1 MRASRAALLALLACV
16 ALALPAVG
24 QVLYKWTD
32 AQGRIQYS
40 DKPPKDFKGE
50 VTRIESDLY
59 LPPVVRPLPVQQ
71 LKPGGDAAEGTQPS
85 LNDQRRATRERL
97 AADIER
103 ARERRDAARKALDEA
118 VPTDDERQVIQ
129 QRVSQGGNTKP
140 QPIANRDPTQARPTG
155 GGMHGMSADRT
166 NCRPAKSGGRSAV
179 VCPTTIPGGEAYRE
193 RVKLLEDDL
202 AAAEEALADAERAY
216 RRGVD

>member
-1 MRASRAALLALLACV
+1 MTALR
-16 ALALPAVG
+16 ALAGAAVACALAAG
-24 QVLYKWTD
+24 AAHAQVLYKWVD
-32 AQGRIQYS
+32 AQGRVQYS

-50 VTRIESDLY
+50 LTRIEPDEMP
-59 LPPVVRPLPVQQ
+59 PPVVRPLP
-71 LKPGGDAAEGTQPS
+71 KPKAAADSKDAKPS

-179 VCPTTIPGGEAYRE
+179 VCPTTIPGGEEFRE
-193 RVKLLEDDL
+193 RVKRLEEDL